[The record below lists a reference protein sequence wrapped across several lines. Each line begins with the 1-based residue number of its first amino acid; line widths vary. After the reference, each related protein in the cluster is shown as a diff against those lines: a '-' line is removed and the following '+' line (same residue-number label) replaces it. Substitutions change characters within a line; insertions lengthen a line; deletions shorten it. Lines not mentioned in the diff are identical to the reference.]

1 MNKVSIIIP
10 AYNEAD
16 FAKNDLPPLM
26 DWLDSAYGKNYE
38 LIVVENGSTDG
49 SLQILQDLAKSRL
62 KLIVEH
68 LDKASFGEPVRR
80 GIEMAAG
87 DVGVLLN
94 ADWLDRDFVL
104 SGVEAAKK
112 SDMVIGSKVLSRDL
126 DHRPWVRRQAS
137 TALTLVLKHA
147 FGFQF
152 SDSHGLK
159 AFRLGR
165 VKPLA
170 TKCTMNEIVESELLL
185 RIQHSGLSISEI
197 PVEIS
202 ETRAPRVSFVKRI
215 GSMGKELVALYRLQK
230 SIIAESK

>member
-16 FAKNDLPPLM
+16 FAKNDLPPLL
-26 DWLDSAYGKNYE
+26 DWLDTQYGKNYE
-38 LIVVENGSTDG
+38 MIVVENGSIDG
-49 SLQILQDLAKSRL
+49 SLQILQSLSKKRPSL
-62 KLIVEH
+62 VVEH

-80 GIEMAAG
+80 GIALASG

-104 SGVEAAKK
+104 SGVQATAKA
-112 SDMVIGSKVLSRDL
+112 DMVIGSKVLARDL

-159 AFRLGR
+159 AFRLAT
-165 VKPLA
+165 VKPHA
-170 TKCTMNEIVESELLL
+170 AKCTMNEIVESELLL
-185 RIQHSGLSISEI
+185 RIQHSGLKISEV
-197 PVEIS
+197 PVEIH

-230 SIIAESK
+230 SIISGSI